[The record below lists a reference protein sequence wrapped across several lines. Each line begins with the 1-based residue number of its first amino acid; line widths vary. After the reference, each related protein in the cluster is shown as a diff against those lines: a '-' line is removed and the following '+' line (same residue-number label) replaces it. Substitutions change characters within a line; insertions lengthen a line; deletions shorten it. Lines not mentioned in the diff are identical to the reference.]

1 MFLIKYY
8 TNFNHSI
15 FTIDLK
21 NQFIK
26 LKKIILNKKNHE
38 KNLTL
43 DADAGN
49 DHFLI
54 SAKNG
59 L

>member
-15 FTIDLK
+15 FTFDLK

-26 LKKIILNKKNHE
+26 LLKIILNKKNHE

-43 DADAGN
+43 DADFGN